1 MQIETT
7 SDPRGYGHFTPS
19 VLMRGIIAAT
29 RRCDASWSGKRRA
42 FLLRGLALRLLGATP
57 VDIEAMGA
65 RMRLHPSNNTCEKR
79 ILFTPQYFDSVEREA
94 LAPLLRDGVVML
106 DIGASMGGYSL
117 WAAGLAGSGARIIAV
132 EPEPQ
137 SFARLCFNI
146 AANGHG
152 AIKAVNAALSDVA
165 GNMRLFTDRGN
176 LGGTGVR
183 IGFNSDGTDQ
193 GFDVSALPLLQ
204 LVENE
209 GLRHIDILKLDVEG
223 VEDIVLLPFLNDAE
237 SSLLPDVI
245 VLNRLGHRWTGDV
258 VGALEK
264 LGYSVIAST
273 PSNDIWR
280 RS

>member
-7 SDPRGYGHFTPS
+7 SDSRGYGHFTPS
-19 VLMRGIIAAT
+19 VLIRGIIAAT
-29 RRCDASWSGKRRA
+29 RRCDASWVGKRMA
-42 FLLRGLALRLLGATP
+42 FLLRGLGLRLLGATP
-57 VDIEAMGA
+57 VDIEAMGV

-79 ILFTPQYFDSVEREA
+79 ILFTPQYFDAMERAA
-94 LAPLLRDGVVML
+94 LAPLLRDGLVML

-117 WAAGLAGSGARIIAV
+117 WAAGLAGVGARIIAV

-152 AIKAVNAALSDVA
+152 SIKAVNSAVSDVV
-165 GNMRLFTDRGN
+165 GNMRLFTDRRN

-193 GFDVSALPLLQ
+193 GFDIPAMPLLL

-209 GLRHIDILKLDVEG
+209 GLQHIDILKLDVEG
-223 VEDIVLLPFLNDAE
+223 VEDIVLLPFLSDAE
-237 SSLLPDVI
+237 TRLLPGVI

-264 LGYSVIAST
+264 LGYRMIAST
-273 PSNDIWR
+273 VSNEIWR
-280 RS
+280 RL

>member
-7 SDPRGYGHFTPS
+7 SDSRGYGQFTPS
-19 VLMRGIIAAT
+19 ALMRGIIAAT
-29 RRCDASWSGKRRA
+29 RRCDASWAGKRKA
-42 FLLRGLALRLLGATP
+42 FLLRGLGLRLLGATP
-57 VDIEAMGA
+57 VDLEAMGV
-65 RMRLHPSNNTCEKR
+65 RRRLHPSSNTCEKR

-94 LAPLLRDGVVML
+94 LTPLLRDGVVML

-117 WAAGLAGSGARIIAV
+117 WAAGLAGGGARIIAV

-152 AIKAVNAALSDVA
+152 SIKAVNAALSDVA
-165 GNMRLFTDRGN
+165 GNMRLFTDRRN

-183 IGFNSDGTDQ
+183 IGFNSDGTDK
-193 GFDVSALPLLQ
+193 GFDVPAMPLLQ
-204 LVENE
+204 LVESE

-237 SSLLPDVI
+237 GSLLPGVI
-245 VLNRLGHRWTGDV
+245 VLNRRGHRWTGDV
-258 VGALEK
+258 AGALEK
-264 LGYSVIAST
+264 LGYAVIAST
-273 PSNDIWR
+273 SSNDIWR

>member
-7 SDPRGYGHFTPS
+7 SDSRGYGHFTPS
-19 VLMRGIIAAT
+19 VLIRGIIAAT
-29 RRCDASWSGKRRA
+29 RRCDASWVGKRMA
-42 FLLRGLALRLLGATP
+42 FLLRGLGLRLLGATP
-57 VDIEAMGA
+57 VDIEAMGV

-79 ILFTPQYFDSVEREA
+79 ILFTPQYFDAMERAA
-94 LAPLLRDGVVML
+94 LAPLLRDGLVML

-117 WAAGLAGSGARIIAV
+117 WAAGLAGVGARIIAV

-152 AIKAVNAALSDVA
+152 SIKAVNSAVSDVV
-165 GNMRLFTDRGN
+165 GNMRLFTDRRN
-176 LGGTGVR
+176 LGSTGVR

-193 GFDVSALPLLQ
+193 GFDIPAMPLLL

-209 GLRHIDILKLDVEG
+209 GLQHIDILKLDVEG
-223 VEDIVLLPFLNDAE
+223 VEDIVLLPFLSDAE
-237 SSLLPDVI
+237 TRLLPGVI

-264 LGYSVIAST
+264 LGYRMIAST
-273 PSNDIWR
+273 VSNEIWR
-280 RS
+280 RL